1 MLKVLQRHAHYSM
14 VAIAEQITQ
23 MFFYEANYLSV
34 NTQTHNHKWRKRSLL
49 AFGYARHTESERKV
63 HLAALTTA
71 LPFLHH

>member
-1 MLKVLQRHAHYSM
+1 MLKVLQRQAHYST

-34 NTQTHNHKWRKRSLL
+34 NYQTHNHKRRKRSLL
-49 AFGYARHTESERKV
+49 AFGHVRHTGN
-63 HLAALTTA
+63 LAALTTA